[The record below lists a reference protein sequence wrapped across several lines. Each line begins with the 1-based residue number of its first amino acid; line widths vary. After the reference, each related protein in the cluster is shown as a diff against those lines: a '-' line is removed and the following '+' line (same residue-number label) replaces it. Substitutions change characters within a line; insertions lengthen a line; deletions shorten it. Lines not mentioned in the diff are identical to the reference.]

1 MQCVTFQKE
10 SYEETKG
17 PLCHLSV
24 RELDELRLKHTA
36 SQ

>member
-1 MQCVTFQKE
+1 MRCVAFKKE

-17 PLCHLSV
+17 PLCHQV
-24 RELDELRLKHTA
+24 HELDELRVKHTA